1 MPIRQMTQ
9 QEVDDLFGDGVI
21 HFGVKP
27 QLPLMLG
34 SKNLVKESQHQ
45 NVLPKDRL
53 EKQINKI

>member
-27 QLPLMLG
+27 QPTLKSN
-34 SKNLVKESQHQ
+34 SKNLKNKNQSQKA
-45 NVLPKDRL
+45 LPLTDSTRK
-53 EKQINKI
+53 KT